1 MVKVI
6 KHYMSV
12 SQEQDI
18 KLDISSTHTHTQSCI
33 SIIVRTSVDIMRHPV
48 PYLETQSVP
57 RDLLTLTP
65 LQNLTFI

>member
-18 KLDISSTHTHTQSCI
+18 KLDISPVHTHTH
-33 SIIVRTSVDIMRHPV
+33 
-48 PYLETQSVP
+48 
-57 RDLLTLTP
+57 
-65 LQNLTFI
+65 NLVFLSLRGRL